1 MFWESGASNSV
12 WRQFTKR
19 KKSIN
24 SSFYVLCVRLFFVI
38 RVEYLRESY
47 MKTKYFLI
55 FLMSKNLARKQQH
68 ISWSPDSM
76 GRAESFRP
84 AVLLFGMHH
93 EKKSPPFLL
102 SLYIYTYTY
111 WYFGEFFRKP
121 KIQAFHKR
129 CQIMAAEM
137 TVTLLWNYYS
147 HSYQIQ
153 L

>member
-38 RVEYLRESY
+38 RAEYLRESY

-68 ISWSPDSM
+68 IS
-76 GRAESFRP
+76 
-84 AVLLFGMHH
+84 
-93 EKKSPPFLL
+93 
-102 SLYIYTYTY
+102 
-111 WYFGEFFRKP
+111 
-121 KIQAFHKR
+121 
-129 CQIMAAEM
+129 
-137 TVTLLWNYYS
+137 
-147 HSYQIQ
+147 
-153 L
+153 